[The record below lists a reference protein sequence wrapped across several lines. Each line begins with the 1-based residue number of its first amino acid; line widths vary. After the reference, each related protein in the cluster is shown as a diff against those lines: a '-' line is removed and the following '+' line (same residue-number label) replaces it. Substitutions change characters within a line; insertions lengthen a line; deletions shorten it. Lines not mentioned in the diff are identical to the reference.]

1 MCEEQKK
8 HTVHFFFFFF
18 LDIYTFSDQNRKDT
32 KNRKI
37 VAQKTIYDIM
47 TKFYSQYVYMTRNI
61 FLKFQ
66 VSVTSQ

>member
-8 HTVHFFFFFF
+8 HTVHFFFFF

>member
-8 HTVHFFFFFF
+8 HTVHFFFF

-37 VAQKTIYDIM
+37 VAQKTIYDTM